1 MWTELYDK
9 LTGGEKEEFKRI
21 LNLALSRTFIVR
33 DVYDPK
39 EGMMKVNPDYRFI
52 ERNFELFLEY
62 LDFAGWSLDKDS
74 NYGVITLSNNYEYNR
89 VRLDRNT
96 TMLLYTMRLIF
107 EEEREKVALQREI
120 LTTTGQIIHKLITL
134 GLVKKKPSDKDLA
147 DAFRLLAYH
156 NVILKLEGSWA
167 EAECKILILP
177 SILFIVTN
185 ERISRI
191 HEMMEDENG
200 EAALT
205 PENDETEEEIIRGGE
220 EVL

>member
-1 MWTELYDK
+1 M
-9 LTGGEKEEFKRI
+9 
-21 LNLALSRTFIVR
+21 
-33 DVYDPK
+33 
-39 EGMMKVNPDYRFI
+39 
-52 ERNFELFLEY
+52 
-62 LDFAGWSLDKDS
+62 
-74 NYGVITLSNNYEYNR
+74 
-89 VRLDRNT
+89 
-96 TMLLYTMRLIF
+96 
-107 EEEREKVALQREI
+107 
-120 LTTTGQIIHKLITL
+120 
-134 GLVKKKPSDKDLA
+134 
-147 DAFRLLAYH
+147 LAYH